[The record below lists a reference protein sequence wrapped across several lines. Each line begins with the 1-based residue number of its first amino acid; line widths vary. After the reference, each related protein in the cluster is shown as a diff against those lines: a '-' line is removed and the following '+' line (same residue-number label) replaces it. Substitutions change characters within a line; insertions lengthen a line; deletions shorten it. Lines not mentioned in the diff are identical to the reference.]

1 MAERIKIVMLI
12 GIGGFAGSIFRYLL
26 QVYIGRYTTLTF
38 PMGTLLV
45 NLSGCFAIGLLYG
58 MANRF
63 GWLTLE
69 WRLFLITGVCG
80 GYTTFSSFS
89 YEGISLLREGNY
101 LYFALYVGLSVIVG
115 LLATAGG
122 FALMK

>member
-1 MAERIKIVMLI
+1 MAERMKIILLI
-12 GIGGFAGSIFRYLL
+12 GIGGFLGSIFRYLL

-38 PMGTLLV
+38 PLGTLFV
-45 NLSGCFAIGLLYG
+45 NLSGCFAIGFLYG

-69 WRLFLITGVCG
+69 WRLFLITGICG

-115 LLATAGG
+115 LLATAAG